1 MCRLWRRLRL
11 GLLQGEVP
19 TLNSYLTSTG
29 HSATIILSSDTGVW
43 LTVAQLAETGGT
55 AAAGDGGPAPA
66 GLFLPQSGAGHR
78 HPLGAG
84 DTAGQAWDA
93 APAAAAGHCYLS
105 RARLLV
111 SGWINL
117 AFFLLVLFVC
127 PGVHS
132 QSLLPPIDDFFT
144 LGPYEVLLLRGQDA
158 QRVLLTCPGLAV
170 DDVRTLVHIDCTLGK
185 RAGHFIQSIAK

>member
-1 MCRLWRRLRL
+1 MSFI
-11 GLLQGEVP
+11 EFFFFKV
-19 TLNSYLTSTG
+19 LT
-29 HSATIILSSDTGVW
+29 ILSSDTGVW

-105 RARLLV
+105 RARLLGN
-111 SGWINL
+111 GWGWKEWAGRGKDIL
-117 AFFLLVLFVC
+117 A
-127 PGVHS
+127 
-132 QSLLPPIDDFFT
+132 
-144 LGPYEVLLLRGQDA
+144 
-158 QRVLLTCPGLAV
+158 
-170 DDVRTLVHIDCTLGK
+170 GK
-185 RAGHFIQSIAK
+185 VTERLQKKGI

>member
-1 MCRLWRRLRL
+1 M
-11 GLLQGEVP
+11 
-19 TLNSYLTSTG
+19 
-29 HSATIILSSDTGVW
+29 
-43 LTVAQLAETGGT
+43 AQLAETGGT

-105 RARLLV
+105 RARLWVPIHVLSGKTLSWSYSTLV

>member
-1 MCRLWRRLRL
+1 M
-11 GLLQGEVP
+11 
-19 TLNSYLTSTG
+19 
-29 HSATIILSSDTGVW
+29 
-43 LTVAQLAETGGT
+43 AQLAETGGT

-66 GLFLPQSGAGHR
+66 GLFLPQSGAAHW

-84 DTAGQAWDA
+84 NTAGQAWDA

-105 RARLLV
+105 WAGLLV
-111 SGWINL
+111 SGWIDF

>member
-1 MCRLWRRLRL
+1 MWRRLRL

-19 TLNSYLTSTG
+19 TLNSYLTSTA

-66 GLFLPQSGAGHR
+66 GLFLPQSGTAHW

-105 RARLLV
+105 RAGLLV
-111 SGWINL
+111 SGWIDL

-144 LGPYEVLLLRGQDA
+144 LGPYEVLLLRCQDA